1 MMHLITQAEYARR
14 RKVSR
19 EAVRKAIE
27 SKRITG
33 IPHQGRVMLDPD
45 VADIQWA
52 RNTNVDQQQRGAPGQ
67 FETTQQ
73 RAQEALQGALE
84 MPAGPESPLL
94 VQAKTDTEKIRR
106 ELMELELAEKRGQ
119 LVKVVD
125 VERAYAAK
133 LVAAREALESLPDRL
148 AAKIAALGDAT
159 KVHVML
165 TEELR
170 LAMTQLQR
178 GRTTGLVDE

>member
-84 MPAGPESPLL
+84 MRPVRKARCWSRRRPTPRRSAGN
-94 VQAKTDTEKIRR
+94 
-106 ELMELELAEKRGQ
+106 
-119 LVKVVD
+119 
-125 VERAYAAK
+125 
-133 LVAAREALESLPDRL
+133 
-148 AAKIAALGDAT
+148 
-159 KVHVML
+159 
-165 TEELR
+165 
-170 LAMTQLQR
+170 
-178 GRTTGLVDE
+178 